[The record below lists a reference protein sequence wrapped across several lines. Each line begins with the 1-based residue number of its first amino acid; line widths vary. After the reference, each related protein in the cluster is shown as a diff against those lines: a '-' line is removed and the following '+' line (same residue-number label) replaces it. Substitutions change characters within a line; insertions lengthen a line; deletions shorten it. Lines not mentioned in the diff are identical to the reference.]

1 MTTVVNAPYKATQND
16 YSNDSTE
23 EVSVTYSSTDAMRD
37 SIMQSLMEQPTIF
50 EAMSL
55 AREINELNGYPVIT
69 DWMMKKLRNHFRKN
83 EIVKNESRLKES
95 HFLKNEITKNET
107 DPLETQLE
115 SEKSKGCN
123 HKDTYNEYRE
133 LQKGYMKSLSEKL

>member
-1 MTTVVNAPYKATQND
+1 MTTAVITSYKATQSD
-16 YSNDSTE
+16 YSNSSTE
-23 EVSVTYSSTDAMRD
+23 EVSVAYSSTDAMRD
-37 SIMQSLMEQPTIF
+37 SIMQSLMEQSTIF

-55 AREINELNGYPVIT
+55 AREINELNGYLVVT
-69 DWMMKKLRNHFRKN
+69 DWMMKKLQNHFRKN

-107 DPLETQLE
+107 DPLETQLK
-115 SEKSKGCN
+115 SEKSKGRN

-133 LQKGYMKSLSEKL
+133 LQKGYMKLLSE